1 MKKITKTG
9 WLKIILAGAALIMAS
24 LSFANFGDGSKLLF
38 ADASAEEKPL
48 RLHVLANSDS
58 EEDQRL
64 KLQVRDFIIK
74 ELEPQLSMAESKEE
88 AMSQLAAELP
98 ELTELCNDFLAD
110 KSDYQA
116 TVELERADFPQIDY
130 NGLVFASGE
139 YDALRIVLGE
149 GQGHNWWCVLFPP
162 LCFVDLAAEVDDQAM
177 AVWAPY
183 DDEVSSDTV
192 SVRWKLS
199 ELFSR

>member
-1 MKKITKTG
+1 M
-9 WLKIILAGAALIMAS
+9 AA

>member
-1 MKKITKTG
+1 M
-9 WLKIILAGAALIMAS
+9 
-24 LSFANFGDGSKLLF
+24 
-38 ADASAEEKPL
+38 
-48 RLHVLANSDS
+48 
-58 EEDQRL
+58 
-64 KLQVRDFIIK
+64 
-74 ELEPQLSMAESKEE
+74 
-88 AMSQLAAELP
+88 
-98 ELTELCNDFLAD
+98 
-110 KSDYQA
+110 
-116 TVELERADFPQIDY
+116 ELERADFPQIDY